1 MNLGKQPSYLVF
13 TISYSCLA
21 LFEQL
26 DHKIT

>member
-1 MNLGKQPSYLVF
+1 MNLGKQPLYLVF